1 MDRNS
6 RPPTVEEK
14 LGRAWGVVYVVI
26 ILVLTVV
33 VLFGKGCFFSG

>member
-1 MDRNS
+1 MTPDS

-14 LGRAWGVVYVVI
+14 LGRAWGAVYVGI
-26 ILVLTVV
+26 ILLLVV

>member
-6 RPPTVEEK
+6 RPPTVEER
-14 LGRAWGVVYVVI
+14 LGRAWGAVYVGV
-26 ILVLTVV
+26 ILVLMV

>member
-6 RPPTVEEK
+6 RPLTVEEK
-14 LGRAWGVVYVVI
+14 LGRAWSVVYIAI
-26 ILVLTVV
+26 ILVLTG